1 MPRIYLSK
9 AYNYLTNKINYDNN
23 KSLVKA
29 FHFVP
34 LKVVHALSFVN
45 SKTSSNEN
53 RFFNSKVFVLT
64 NVMSANADN

>member
-1 MPRIYLSK
+1 MTRTK
-9 AYNYLTNKINYDNN
+9 AA
-23 KSLVKA
+23 KA